1 MENNDITYFGK
12 TNFRGQEHV
21 FGIKRDDRRR
31 HMYVIGKTGMGKT
44 TLLENMIISDINSG
58 NGLAVVDPHGDLAEK
73 ILSFIPAS
81 RVNDV
86 VYFNPADI
94 DYPIAF
100 NVMEHVDPKYRHL
113 VASGLIGVFKKIWA
127 DSWGPRLEYLL
138 RNTILGL
145 LEYPDSTLLGV
156 PRMLIDDD
164 YRKKVVSK
172 ISDPVVKTFWNDEFT
187 KYSKQFMVEAIS
199 PIQNKVGQFLSSSLV
214 RNIVSQPHSSI
225 DMRDIMD
232 NKKIFIINLA
242 KGRIGED
249 YSALLGAMIIT
260 KIQLAAMGR
269 VDTPEPERKDF
280 YLYVDEFQNFATE
293 SFAGILSEARKYRL
307 DLIVAH
313 QYIGQLEETVRD
325 AIFGNVGTIVTFR
338 VGAADAEFLE
348 KEFEPI
354 FMMND
359 LVNLAKY
366 DMYLKLMIDGVS
378 GDAFSATS
386 LPPFEITSKSD
397 PEKIIKVSR
406 ERYTRKRE
414 VVEDKVAR
422 WSGYVKD
429 EESDEWRKEV
439 PERES
444 SGNRPNNN
452 NANHNQQPPKEKV
465 DNREL
470 WDAVCAVCGTGI
482 KVPFQPDPSRETY
495 CKDCLL
501 KVRKQMAEVIK
512 APAAP
517 TDAIKSQVMEK
528 VREEIPAPAPA
539 PQNESVYSAHSPA
552 APQKPTVTAPEAS
565 GETVETESVETIQK
579 EVSRLEIK
587 KETSVPVN
595 KTEEIVAPKT
605 EIKKPAYDPQ
615 KMIEF
620 YERKKR
626 AAEER
631 EKRVIAPEK
640 PQNIIPSVQVKKEEI
655 IIPKPKSQ
663 AAKVAADQKMNDI
676 SYDKPRSDASPMAN
690 KDAKEIKE
698 GEVIRF
704 D

>member
-1 MENNDITYFGK
+1 MENNDITYFGR

-73 ILSFIPAS
+73 LLNFIPPN
-81 RVNDV
+81 RINDV

-100 NVMEHVDPKYRHL
+100 NVMEHVDPRYRHL

-138 RNTILGL
+138 RNTILAL

-156 PRMLIDDD
+156 TRMLVDDD

-172 ISDPVVKTFWNDEFT
+172 ISDPVVKTFWTDEFT

-225 DMRDIMD
+225 EMRDIMD
-232 NKKIFIINLA
+232 NRKIFIINLA

-249 YSALLGAMIIT
+249 YSALLGAMLIT

-269 VDTPEPERKDF
+269 VDTPEPDRKDF

-307 DLIVAH
+307 NLIVAH

-325 AIFGNVGTIVTFR
+325 AIFGNVGTIIAFR

-366 DMYLKLMIDGVS
+366 EMYLKLMIDGVS
-378 GDAFSATS
+378 GDAFSADS
-386 LPPFEITSKSD
+386 LSPIQVTTKSD

-406 ERYTRKRE
+406 ERYTKKRE

-422 WSGYVKD
+422 WSGYIKDEENDSWVKD
-429 EESDEWRKEV
+429 ESISK
-439 PERES
+439 
-444 SGNRPNNN
+444 N
-452 NANHNQQPPKEKV
+452 NAPHTGNQTPRV
-465 DNREL
+465 DNREM
-470 WDAVCAVCGTGI
+470 WDAVCATCGTSI
-482 KVPFQPDPSRETY
+482 KVPFQPDPARQTY

-501 KVRKQMAEVIK
+501 KLRQGTEAGK
-512 APAAP
+512 APQ
-517 TDAIKSQVMEK
+517 SQQQSRPSESSTGG
-528 VREEIPAPAPA
+528 RIQTSATPAPAPEEKKEPVEFPEPVA
-539 PQNESVYSAHSPA
+539 EIRPA
-552 APQKPTVTAPEAS
+552 APAS
-565 GETVETESVETIQK
+565 SSEPS
-579 EVSRLEIK
+579 
-587 KETSVPVN
+587 
-595 KTEEIVAPKT
+595 
-605 EIKKPAYDPQ
+605 KPAFAQKQEAKPVPKPELAPVIEKSLSYDPQ

-620 YERKKR
+620 YEKKR
-626 AAEER
+626 KAAEDQKKPAER
-631 EKRVIAPEK
+631 NAGNEGRVEKDKGHKPKPAPKPEPVAEHK
-640 PQNIIPSVQVKKEEI
+640 PQKKEESI
-655 IIPKPKSQ
+655 DNSSRSLPIKPEPI
-663 AAKVAADQKMNDI
+663 VPEQK
-676 SYDKPRSDASPMAN
+676 DASGPATRSS
-690 KDAKEIKE
+690 AKEIKA

-704 D
+704 DN